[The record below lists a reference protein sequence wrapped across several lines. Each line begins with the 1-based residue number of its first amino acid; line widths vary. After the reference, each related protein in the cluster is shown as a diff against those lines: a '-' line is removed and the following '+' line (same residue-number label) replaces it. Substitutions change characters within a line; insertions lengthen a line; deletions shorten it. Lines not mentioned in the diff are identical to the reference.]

1 VTTRAAI
8 YCRISSDREDE
19 RLGVDRQEK
28 DCRKLCK
35 EREWTALV
43 PYVDNDIS
51 AADPKKKR
59 PAYERMLRDIAN
71 HRVDAVVVWD
81 EDRLHRRP
89 IELEEF
95 VKVCES
101 AGMTTMASVGGG
113 GIDLNDDDALMLLRF
128 KAAMAKREV
137 DKIRKRIKRK
147 KLANAESGKSN
158 GGGTRAFGYGRPP
171 TGDTPES
178 KAADNAVR
186 NEVNPLEGVLINE
199 AAKRI
204 LEFDTLYNIRKDW
217 IERGIPTVTG
227 KPWSVTAIKAFLTR
241 PKTAGLMQHGKDD
254 DGKPIILYDV
264 ECEWEPILPR
274 ETWEAVRA
282 LLNDP
287 SRAQPKAS
295 RDYPLRG
302 ILRCSECGR
311 WLSSIPSK
319 KKRQYGCKKYEGGC
333 GHVMISANAVERYV
347 YDILLPLADSPGLR
361 DLVRSEEAGDINEAT
376 KLVLENAKDE
386 KQLAQMDNDYA
397 DQVIP
402 RATFL
407 KQSNR
412 LRDRIESRTSKLSAL
427 RGYSALDRLGGQ
439 VQDQWDEMSADD
451 KRMIVQSLVTAIEVS
466 PVRVG
471 LGYFDPTRLKMN
483 FRFESIKKVQGVK
496 NRYWDK
502 DGRIVIGLGF
512 FKVGPEGVEPVDP
525 SEIPSETTFSEM
537 SEADIVAHDSRR
549 GAKSRSR

>member
-1 VTTRAAI
+1 
-8 YCRISSDREDE
+8 
-19 RLGVDRQEK
+19 VDRQEK
-28 DCRKLCK
+28 DCRKVCK
-35 EREWTALV
+35 ERGWTALV

-59 PAYERMLRDIAN
+59 PAYERMLKDIAN

-95 VKVCES
+95 VRVCES

-171 TGDTPES
+171 TGHTPEA

-186 NEVNPLEGVLINE
+186 NEVNPLEAVLINE

-217 IERGIPTVTG
+217 IARGIPTVTG

-264 ECEWEPILPR
+264 ECEWEPILSV

-282 LLNDP
+282 ILTDP

-311 WLSSIPSK
+311 WLSSMPSK
-319 KKRQYGCKKYEGGC
+319 RKRQYGCKKYEGGC
-333 GHVMISANAVERYV
+333 GHVMISADAVERYV
-347 YDILLPLADSPGLR
+347 NGLLLPMADSPGLR
-361 DLVRSEEAGDINEAT
+361 DLIRSEEAADVNEAT
-376 KLVLENAKDE
+376 NLVLENAEDE

-397 DQVIP
+397 DRVIP

-412 LRDRIESRTSKLSAL
+412 LRDRMEGRTNKLSAL

-439 VQDQWDEMSADD
+439 VQDRWNEMSADD
-451 KRMIVQSLVTAIEVS
+451 KRMILQSLVASIEVS
-466 PVRVG
+466 PVPVG
-471 LGYFDPTRLKMN
+471 LGYFDSNRLRMI
-483 FRFESIKKVQGVK
+483 FRFESLAKVQGVQ
-496 NRYWDK
+496 NRWQDK
-502 DGRIVIGLGF
+502 EGHVHIGGGF
-512 FKVGPEGVEPVDP
+512 FRMGPEGLEPLDP
-525 SEIPSETTFSEM
+525 SEISLETTFSAM
-537 SEADIVAHDSRR
+537 SEDDIKAHDKRTR
-549 GAKSRSR
+549 TRS